1 MSAEA
6 LHIDIF
12 NPPYLQSV
20 YAVCITY
27 KYIVLDGKMPDRRLK
42 CDALKI

>member
-20 YAVCITY
+20 YAVCIS
-27 KYIVLDGKMPDRRLK
+27 KYIVLDGKTPDRRLK